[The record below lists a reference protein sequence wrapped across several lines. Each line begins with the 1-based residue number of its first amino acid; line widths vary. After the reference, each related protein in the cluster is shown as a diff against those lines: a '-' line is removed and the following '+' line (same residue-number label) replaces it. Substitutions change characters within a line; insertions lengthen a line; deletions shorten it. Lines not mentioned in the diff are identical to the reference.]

1 MEITTITIIVLTC
14 IISFIGFSNPI
25 VINKLILWPALMKEK
40 SEYYRLVTS
49 GLIHANWGHL
59 IFNMLTLYFFGPV
72 VEVIFGNSFGTGV
85 YLLFYVL
92 ALIISDIPTLIKYR
106 NYPNYRSLGASGA
119 ISSVLFASIIFDPWN
134 RIYIFFIPIGIP
146 AFIFG
151 LVYLGY
157 CMYMSRQQVD
167 GINHSAHFWGAL
179 FGIAFPIMLNPGLIN
194 QFIRQIGSGAGG

>member
-1 MEITTITIIVLTC
+1 MEITTITIIILTC
-14 IISFIGFSNPI
+14 IISFAGFSNPGL
-25 VINKLILWPALMKEK
+25 INKLILWPALMKDK
-40 SEYYRLVTS
+40 SQYYRMVTS
-49 GLIHANWGHL
+49 GLIHANWAHL

-72 VEVIFGNSFGTGV
+72 VEEIFGTDFGPGV
-85 YLLFYVL
+85 YPLFYVL
-92 ALIISDIPTLIKYR
+92 ALVISDIPTCLKYR
-106 NYPNYRSLGASGA
+106 NFPGYRSLGASGA

-134 RIYIFFIPIGIP
+134 KIYIFFLPIGIP

-179 FGIAFPIMLNPGLIN
+179 FGILFPILLKPQLVSL
-194 QFIRQIGSGAGG
+194 FIRQLTSGAGG